1 MSGTWV
7 VIDHR
12 DGNVRKVS
20 LEILSEAK
28 RVVGGEVAAVAFGK
42 GADKIAEEV
51 KKFGADKSNL
61 LRYLQDRKIDCS
73 VAK

>member
-28 RVVGGEVAAVAFGK
+28 RVVGGEVAAVAF
-42 GADKIAEEV
+42 
-51 KKFGADKSNL
+51 DKSAN
-61 LRYLQDRKIDCS
+61 KITKKIGRAH
-73 VAK
+73 V